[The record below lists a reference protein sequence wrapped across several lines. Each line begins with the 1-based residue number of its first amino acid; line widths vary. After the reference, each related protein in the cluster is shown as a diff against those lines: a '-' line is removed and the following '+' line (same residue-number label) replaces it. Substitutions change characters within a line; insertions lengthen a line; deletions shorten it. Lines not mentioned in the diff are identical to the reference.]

1 MIDIRYHIASIVA
14 VFLALGL
21 GILIGSTIVGDNL
34 LVDQQ
39 KKMIDRLE
47 DQFDV
52 LRNREEAL
60 LADNEHKTNIINN
73 YENYSQALLP
83 MLVKDRLPGFQA
95 AIVVTG
101 DVEVPASL
109 LNTLNNAGAAVSSR
123 TVVLTKMNLEEPAL
137 RKRLEEFYGLEAGS
151 KADTIRQYL
160 AASVAA
166 VISGQADGDIIRFL
180 QDNGLVK
187 ISGNTAVAVN
197 GVIMVGG
204 ANQLSAN
211 FANSFDLALIRDFN
225 RMGIRVY
232 GVEPSQVTYSYMG
245 EYQETAI
252 STVDN
257 IDQSTG
263 QISLVYSMA
272 GEPGHY
278 GIKETAQK
286 FIPSLPVNA
295 PGGVH

>member
-52 LRNREEAL
+52 LRNREEDL
-60 LADNEHKTNIINN
+60 LAENQHKTNLINN

-83 MLVKDRLPGFQA
+83 MLVKDKLPGFQA

-109 LNTLNNAGAAVSSR
+109 FNTLNSAGVQVSSR

-137 RKRLEEFYGLEAGS
+137 RKKLDEFYGLEAGS
-151 KADTIRQYL
+151 KADTVRQYL

-166 VISGQADGDIIRFL
+166 VISGQADGDMIQFL

-187 ISGNTAVAVN
+187 ISGNTTVPVN

-211 FANSFDLALIRDFN
+211 FADSFDLTLIRDFN
-225 RMGIRVY
+225 RTGIRVY
-232 GVEPSQVTYSYMG
+232 GVEPSTVTYSYMG